1 MLKVNKVH
9 QAVLV
14 AMSAGTASSALHA
27 QAIEEITV
35 TATKRAASMQDV
47 ALAVQAMDSQALEDQ
62 NIQSFTDLSL
72 IHISEPTRLLS
83 IAYCGLWV

>member
-27 QAIEEITV
+27 PIEESRLPRQKSRKY
-35 TATKRAASMQDV
+35 ARRS
-47 ALAVQAMDSQALEDQ
+47 LAVQAMDSQREIKILK
-62 NIQSFTDLSL
+62 FTDYVKYLQ
-72 IHISEPTRLLS
+72 
-83 IAYCGLWV
+83 V

>member
-14 AMSAGTASSALHA
+14 AMSAGAATSAVHA

-35 TATKRAASMQDV
+35 TATKRTASMQDIP
-47 ALAVQAMDSQALEDQ
+47 LAVQAMDSQTLEDQ
-62 NIQSFTDLSL
+62 NIQSFSD
-72 IHISEPTRLLS
+72 
-83 IAYCGLWV
+83 YVKY